1 MDSAGGRT
9 ILNPA
14 GVAGTGSAV
23 YGLDR
28 SRNRINIPGSG
39 TTLLNT
45 VVAWVPINPNAR
57 YIEAGYGAIA
67 TAGRNTEP
75 TRPIGNID
83 FTLTKR
89 FHIGEKARMEL
100 SGEAYN
106 LFNHPQ
112 FIPGSINDV
121 GRISTAGST
130 SYTSVINVNFNN
142 PEKAFSSSSRVM
154 QVVAKFFW

>member
-1 MDSAGGRT
+1 MDTAGGRT

-28 SRNRINIPGSG
+28 SGNRINIPGSG

-45 VVAWVPINPNAR
+45 VVAWVPVNPNAR

-75 TRPIGNID
+75 TRPIGNLD
-83 FTLTKR
+83 FTLIKR
-89 FHIGEKARMEL
+89 FHIGEKAHTEL

-112 FIPGSINDV
+112 FANPDVATSDSSFGTITSTSINP
-121 GRISTAGST
+121 RIIQLA
-130 SYTSVINVNFNN
+130 
-142 PEKAFSSSSRVM
+142 
-154 QVVAKFFW
+154 AKFMF